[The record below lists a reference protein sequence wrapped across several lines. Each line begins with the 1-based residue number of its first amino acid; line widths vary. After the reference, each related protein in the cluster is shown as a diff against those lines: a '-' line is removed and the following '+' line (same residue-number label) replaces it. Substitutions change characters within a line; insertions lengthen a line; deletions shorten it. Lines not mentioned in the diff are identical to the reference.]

1 MCLAIEGDCKDA
13 FNPAVVLSDSPM
25 CVMVEVNRLRPR
37 LLAPDLNALLDPS
50 IVYIARR
57 QGVNLLDPKTWTLEN
72 SLELAGSAR
81 YLSRVA
87 PELLRLET
95 VQPPERVRW
104 KDAYLYTWSDD
115 ERSDLGATIDQLVD
129 VGRRQGVDADEL
141 ETALLGLKLWTDSG
155 NTGHRKLERSPR

>member
-1 MCLAIEGDCKDA
+1 MR
-13 FNPAVVLSDSPM
+13 
-25 CVMVEVNRLRPR
+25 VMVEVNRLKPR

-81 YLSRVA
+81 YLSRIT
-87 PELLRLET
+87 PEGLHLET
-95 VQPPERVRW
+95 VQPPERVVW
-104 KDAYLYTWSDD
+104 KDGYIYRWSDD
-115 ERSDLGATIDQLVD
+115 ERSDLRATIDQLVD
-129 VGRRQGVDADEL
+129 VGRRQRVDADEL